1 MQPVELGAL
10 PPRQRR
16 TVEAILDA
24 AFDLYLEQGVTRTSL
39 SELSRRA
46 GISRPTIYKY
56 FGDAS
61 GVTRAV
67 VQREFETFFDGVPD
81 WMQQQEAAAEGDR
94 EPIVELVVFAVRY
107 ARGHALFQRM
117 LTAEPEIVLPLVTVR
132 AAPTLRSATTVIVEA
147 LQSTRD
153 RRNAAG
159 NGAGGRGPHGEPT
172 HSTDLQRDAEIIA
185 RTALS
190 LVTTESVVVDLED
203 TEALRNYVTIQLNG
217 VLRH

>member
-81 WMQQQEAAAEGDR
+81 WLQQQEEAAEGDR

-107 ARGHALFQRM
+107 AREHALFQRM

-132 AAPTLRSATTVIVEA
+132 ADPTLRSATAVIVEA
-147 LQSTRD
+147 LQSTRG
-153 RRNAAG
+153 RS
-159 NGAGGRGPHGEPT
+159 NGSGGRGPHGEPT
-172 HSTDLQRDAEIIA
+172 SDTDLQRVAEIIA

-190 LVTTESVVVDLED
+190 LVTTDSVVVDLED
-203 TEALRNYVTIQLNG
+203 TETLRNYVTTQLGG
-217 VLRH
+217 VLRL